1 MKLKKTRLPQD
12 IFLFIIEVKQKK
24 QTETQNADPVMK
36 RLSFSKTLGK
46 RMSLAT
52 YTNEKGMAP
61 NPLES
66 ERFFP
71 LTKIGLR

>member
-1 MKLKKTRLPQD
+1 M
-12 IFLFIIEVKQKK
+12 
-24 QTETQNADPVMK
+24 
-36 RLSFSKTLGK
+36 LSYSKTLGK
-46 RMSLAT
+46 KINLAT
-52 YTNEKGMAP
+52 YPNEKGMDP